1 MKNEYHIYGF
11 YSSKTY
17 DRHRLLMN
25 LSDKLN
31 LRRSDKCVDLSN
43 HILYME
49 KYTKTIILKCQCQ
62 VGMINLNF

>member
-17 DRHRLLMN
+17 DRHRLLIN

-31 LRRSDKCVDLSN
+31 LRKSDKCVDLSN
-43 HILYME
+43 LVIYFTW
-49 KYTKTIILKCQCQ
+49 KSIPKQ
-62 VGMINLNF
+62 

>member
-17 DRHRLLMN
+17 DRHRLLIN

-31 LRRSDKCVDLSN
+31 LRKSDKCVIC